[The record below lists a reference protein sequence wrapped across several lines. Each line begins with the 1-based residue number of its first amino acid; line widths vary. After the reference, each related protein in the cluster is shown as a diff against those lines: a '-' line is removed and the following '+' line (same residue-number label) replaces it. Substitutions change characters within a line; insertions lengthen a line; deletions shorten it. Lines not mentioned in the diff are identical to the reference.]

1 MRPPARRLRLRV
13 GRGEEL
19 FRLEVLQYLSQSA
32 SARLMFKVQSSMLLP
47 RLLILFVLSLA
58 LSACGGQASPAPAI
72 NASAATSSVPVAET
86 VAVADAAPVAQTA
99 PAPVEPA
106 SPVTPATPRQRPGEI
121 PGLTLGQ
128 DYAIID
134 NGQRFTQDA
143 DVEVAEVFSYWCG
156 GCANFQPLIDG
167 WKPRL
172 PAGVKFVYVPMVNDP
187 RDSYPRAFF
196 AAQASGLIDQAHA
209 AIYRAIHVD
218 RRLRA
223 NANMDEI
230 SAFLAAYGVSAQEI
244 KSTMESFAVNA
255 NLGRARQ
262 FSIRNGV
269 SHTPMLII
277 DGKYRVNGR
286 SQEDQLR
293 IAGRIIAHLRGGTP

>member
-1 MRPPARRLRLRV
+1 
-13 GRGEEL
+13 
-19 FRLEVLQYLSQSA
+19 
-32 SARLMFKVQSSMLLP
+32 MLLP
-47 RLLILFVLSLA
+47 RFLPPRFLILFVLGFA
-58 LSACGGQASPAPAI
+58 LVACGGQASPAPAI
-72 NASAATSSVPVAET
+72 DTTAAAPAASITET
-86 VAVADAAPVAQTA
+86 AVVADAAPVVQTA
-99 PAPVEPA
+99 PAPIEPA
-106 SPVTPATPRQRPGEI
+106 PPVTPVTPRQRPGEI

-134 NGQRFTQDA
+134 NGQRFTQDG

-156 GCANFQPLIDG
+156 GCAHFQPLIDG
-167 WKPRL
+167 WKPGL
-172 PAGVKFVYVPMVNDP
+172 PAGVKLVYVPMVNDP

-293 IAGRIIAHLRGGTP
+293 IAERIIAHLRGGSP

>member
-1 MRPPARRLRLRV
+1 MF
-13 GRGEEL
+13 L
-19 FRLEVLQYLSQSA
+19 FR
-32 SARLMFKVQSSMLLP
+32 FLL
-47 RLLILFVLSLA
+47 LFVLALVLA
-58 LSACGGQASPAPAI
+58 ACGGQASPVPAI
-72 NASAATSSVPVAET
+72 NASAPAAPVMETSVVVDAE
-86 VAVADAAPVAQTA
+86 PVAQTA

-106 SPVTPATPRQRPGEI
+106 SAVTQATPRQRPGEI

-187 RDSYPRAFF
+187 RDNYPRAFF

-209 AIYRAIHVD
+209 AIYRALHVD